1 MKINRDDLKSIIESI
16 FDNEEQIDET
26 TFQIAQDDPNMMQKI
41 DKIKSDS
48 TLYQKGKDN
57 ITIADKQGNSSSTI
71 ESVYTKKDVLSLIE
85 SKNRSNINE
94 ISFTKSEL
102 KNKIIEKLYNGKLYS
117 KVQLME
123 MIKNCD
129 NEFNY

>member
-85 SKNRSNINE
+85 SKNRPNINE